1 MSGLIWFSVGAIVG
15 SVIGLFVAALCM
27 SAARGDQR

>member
-1 MSGLIWFSVGAIVG
+1 MSGLIWFSVGAFVG
-15 SVIGLFVAALCM
+15 TFVGLFVAALCT